1 MAGLIYLSDT
11 DDLDSAISSKFGDLY
26 ATYSDDALVTV
37 GIDVVQVKTYES
49 CHQIV
54 TIFNLL
60 RRNLP
65 KSRAARRAPLQ
76 RIYLTHGGL

>member
-37 GIDVVQVKTYES
+37 GIDVVQVKTYE
-49 CHQIV
+49 
-54 TIFNLL
+54 
-60 RRNLP
+60 
-65 KSRAARRAPLQ
+65 
-76 RIYLTHGGL
+76 